1 MFENLKSAVNA
12 AAPFLIL
19 MVSGTPVATVFYP
32 MAENMGGDGWHEGRS
47 IR

>member
-1 MFENLKSAVNA
+1 MVESLKSAVNA

-32 MAENMGGDGWHEGRS
+32 MAENMGGDGWCDGRS
-47 IR
+47 IQ

>member
-1 MFENLKSAVNA
+1 MVEGLKSAVNA

-32 MAENMGGDGWHEGRS
+32 MAENMGGDGWPEGRS

>member
-1 MFENLKSAVNA
+1 MFESLKSAVNV

-19 MVSGTPVATVFYP
+19 MIFGTPVATVFYP

-47 IR
+47 IQ

>member
-19 MVSGTPVATVFYP
+19 MVFGTPVATVFYP
-32 MAENMGGDGWHEGRS
+32 MAENMGGDGWYEGRS
-47 IR
+47 IQ